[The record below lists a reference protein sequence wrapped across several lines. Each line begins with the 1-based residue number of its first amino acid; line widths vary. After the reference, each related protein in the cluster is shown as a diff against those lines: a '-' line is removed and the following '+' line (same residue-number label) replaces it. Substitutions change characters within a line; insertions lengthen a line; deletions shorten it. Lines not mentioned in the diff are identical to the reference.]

1 MNRIYYFSGSG
12 KTRRLAQFFYNKLG
26 FELCDIA
33 KNESK
38 FCTDADTAVVL
49 FPIYCQNIADP
60 MKDFLPKLNAE
71 KVAFVATYGRK
82 SYGNVIEDAVK
93 LTAAEFIGG
102 ACVPCGH
109 SFLDEEDGFD
119 FESLSPIIDR
129 INDPKPAKV
138 EHGEKVFYADL
149 IPAQR
154 TRIGVKIS
162 RNDSCTHCGKCI
174 TDCPMGAMEEN
185 SINGKCIRCLKCVKE
200 CTENALE
207 FKTLWFMKLYLENG
221 KKNETKLYF

>member
-26 FELCDIA
+26 FELCDI
-33 KNESK
+33 SK
-38 FCTDADTAVVL
+38 REGRLCNNANIAVVL
-49 FPIYCQNIADP
+49 FPVYCQNIPDP
-60 MKDFLPKLNAE
+60 MRDFLPTLKAE

-93 LTAAEFIGG
+93 LTSAEFIGG

-109 SFLDEEDGFD
+109 SFLDEDDCFD
-119 FESLSPIIDR
+119 FESFSPIVDR

-138 EHGEKVFYADL
+138 EHGKKVFYADL

-154 TRIGVKIS
+154 TRIGVKIN

-174 TDCPMGAMEEN
+174 ADCPMGAMEEKR
-185 SINGKCIRCLKCVKE
+185 INNNCIRCLKCVKE
-200 CTENALE
+200 CPENALD

-221 KKNETKLYF
+221 KKNRTIICI